1 MTEQTAE
8 RAGNPLR
15 GIGLK
20 VLSVTVFTG
29 MAICIKSAAPEVPP
43 GQAVFFRSA
52 FAVPVILAWLLWTH
66 NLRHGLDTVNP
77 MGHLWRGLVGT
88 TAMGL
93 SFTALGLLPLPEVT
107 ALGYAAPL
115 LTVIFAAMFLGEKVR
130 VFRLSAVLIGLVG
143 VVIVLSPRRTLLEA
157 ETTTPLQT
165 IGAMAAL
172 LGAVFAA
179 LAQVFVRKL
188 VHTEQTAAIVFYF
201 SITAAILSLA
211 TLPFGWV
218 MPDARQAAL
227 LVSAGVFGGV
237 GQILL
242 TESYRHAETSVIAPF
257 EYASMLLALGAG
269 YWLFAEVP
277 TPAMLGGVA
286 MIVAA
291 GLFIIWREHA
301 LGLERGRARSSV
313 TPQG

>member
-1 MTEQTAE
+1 V
-8 RAGNPLR
+8 NPIR

-20 VLSVTVFTG
+20 VLSVTVFTA
-29 MAICIKSAAPEVPP
+29 MAICIKAAAPAVPP
-43 GQAVFFRSA
+43 GQAVFFRSL
-52 FAVPVILAWLLWTH
+52 FAIPVIVIWLIWTH
-66 NLRHGLDTVNP
+66 NLRHGLDTQNA

-93 SFTALGLLPLPEVT
+93 GFTALGLLPLPEVT

-115 LTVIFAAMFLGEKVR
+115 LTVIFAAMFLGEQVR
-130 VFRLSAVLIGLVG
+130 VFRLTAVVVGLAG
-143 VVIVLSPRRTLLEA
+143 VVIVLAPRLTITDVEVA
-157 ETTTPLQT
+157 SKLQT

-201 SITAAILSLA
+201 SLTAAMLSLA

-218 MPDARQAAL
+218 SPDLRQTGL
-227 LVSAGVFGGV
+227 LVGAGLLGGI

-257 EYASMLLALGAG
+257 EYVSMVLALVAG
-269 YWLFAEVP
+269 YVLFAEVP
-277 TPAMLGGVA
+277 TLAMLGGA
-286 MIVAA
+286 ALIVAA
-291 GLFIIWREHA
+291 GLFIIWREHR
-301 LGLERGRARSSV
+301 LGLERGKARRAL